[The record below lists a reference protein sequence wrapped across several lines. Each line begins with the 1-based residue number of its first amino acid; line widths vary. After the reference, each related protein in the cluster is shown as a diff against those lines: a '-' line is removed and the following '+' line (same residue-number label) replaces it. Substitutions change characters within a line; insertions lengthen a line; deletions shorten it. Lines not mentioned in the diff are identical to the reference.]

1 MIDIFFNDNAA
12 DITAMKMPC
21 HTIRIGRELAMLYL
35 FISEMHESAL
45 KKYMEQLFEETKSLK
60 QLFEDDKSLKQ
71 LFEDDKSLEQLFEET
86 ESLEQLFEEAESRE
100 QLFDIAKS
108 LKQLFEE
115 TESLEQL
122 FEEAK
127 SLKQLFEKAKALGL
141 LFEEAKSHE
150 KVFEEAAG
158 IMHWQASRELRKGQE
173 YAENL
178 LDVWNLHQPE
188 IDDKIRDLSA
198 NWEWDRLSSV
208 DRQIMRVAA
217 CEMMFVP
224 DVPPVVSI
232 NEAVEIANDYSGE
245 NSGNFINGVLNA
257 IKNQLSRPA
266 REAVDHL

>member
-1 MIDIFFNDNAA
+1 MSEEFFNDNAA
-12 DITAMKMPC
+12 DINAMKMPC
-21 HTIRIGRELAMLYL
+21 HTKRIGRELAMLYL
-35 FISEMHESAL
+35 FISEMNESTL
-45 KKYMEQLFEETKSLK
+45 SKT
-60 QLFEDDKSLKQ
+60 
-71 LFEDDKSLEQLFEET
+71 
-86 ESLEQLFEEAESRE
+86 R
-100 QLFDIAKS
+100 
-108 LKQLFEE
+108 
-115 TESLEQL
+115 
-122 FEEAK
+122 
-127 SLKQLFEKAKALGL
+127 
-141 LFEEAKSHE
+141 E

-173 YAENL
+173 YAESL
-178 LDVWNLHQPE
+178 LDVWSLHQPE
-188 IDDKIRDLSA
+188 IDDKICNLSA

-224 DVPPVVSI
+224 EVPPVVSI